1 MSIVRAERVD
11 FQVAP
16 GVFLEF
22 YRLPNGEK
30 RIGLTSAAVVCGH
43 RKGYFNGL
51 QSSAPKHLKALQG
64 KGFTGST
71 KPVTVADRGHGVRGA
86 SRSETLSLDD
96 FRAFVRFS
104 AFDLGKKPA
113 MAIADA
119 LMGIAVETIAKQAFG
134 EEALTLAEIRSIV
147 CNEYAKTV
155 NWLDEDRSDAYEID
169 EHLLFLQVL

>member
-1 MSIVRAERVD
+1 MNIVRAERVD

-22 YRLPNGEK
+22 YRLPSGEK
-30 RIGLTSAAVVCGH
+30 RIGLTSAALVCGH
-43 RKGYFNGL
+43 RKEFFNRLHSG
-51 QSSAPKHLKALQG
+51 APKRLEALQG
-64 KGFTGST
+64 KGFTGCT
-71 KPVTVADRGHGVRGA
+71 LPVTVGDRGQGIRGA
-86 SRSETLSLDD
+86 SRAETLSLED

-134 EEALTLAEIRSIV
+134 EEALTLAEIRSIL
-147 CNEYAKTV
+147 CKEYAKTV
-155 NWLDEDRSDAYEID
+155 NWLDEDRSDAHEID
-169 EHLLFLQVL
+169 EHLLFLHVL